1 MNAAPNAAML
11 TADEWLL
18 LNTLRDLPRSVMR
31 DRFFALLGELLR
43 FVGDPRCAETQADGV
58 PCASA
63 TVACDQCRKVV
74 DVLDGLRTRLREG

>member
-1 MNAAPNAAML
+1 MSAAPNAAIL
-11 TADEWLL
+11 TADEWMLV
-18 LNTLRDLPRSVMR
+18 NTLRDLPQSAMR

-74 DVLDGLRTRLREG
+74 GILDALQARLREG